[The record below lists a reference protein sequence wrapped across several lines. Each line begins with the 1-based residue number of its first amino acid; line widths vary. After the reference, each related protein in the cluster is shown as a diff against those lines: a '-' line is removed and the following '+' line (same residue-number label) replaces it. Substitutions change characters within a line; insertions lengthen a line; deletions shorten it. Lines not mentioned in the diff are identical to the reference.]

1 MSKLMSRRSALRLGA
16 GGLGLLVSGAAGGY
30 ELIERGALP
39 GKTLLANID
48 GACDV
53 PEPQVSY
60 GEPGPL
66 LNGSFY
72 SRARGT
78 TVGYEIAY
86 PPGHGP
92 GSRGLPLIVALH
104 GYDANH
110 ATAIANVAHLL
121 ALETR
126 DGGPLRPMAIVTAD
140 GGNLSWHRHGND
152 DPMAMLVDELIP
164 MCQRR
169 GLDGPLAA
177 TGVSMGGYGALLLA
191 ERHPALVRVV
201 SAISP
206 AIWTTYAQ
214 ARAANPDAFTSS
226 ADFAA
231 NDVIT
236 HAGHLREIPVRIAGG
251 SSDPFHQGQLLL
263 LQTRDASTASY
274 FGPGCHDQTFFASQ
288 EPRSLEF
295 IAAHLEAT

>member
-1 MSKLMSRRSALRLGA
+1 MSTTRRGFLRLGI
-16 GGLGLLVSGAAGGY
+16 GGLGLLAGGGAVGF
-30 ELIERGALP
+30 ELIQHGVLP
-39 GKTLLANID
+39 GKTWLADID
-48 GACDV
+48 GACAAAT
-53 PEPQVSY
+53 PPVSY

-78 TVGYEIAY
+78 TVGYTIAY

-92 GSRGLPLIVALH
+92 GSRRLPLIVALH

-110 ATAIANVAHLL
+110 TNAMAGNPAQWL
-121 ALETR
+121 ALRPR
-126 DGGPLRPMAIVTAD
+126 DGKPLRAIAIVTVD
-140 GGNLSWHRHGND
+140 GGNLYWHRHGRD
-152 DPMAMLVDELIP
+152 DPMAMLVHELIP
-164 MCQRR
+164 MCRRR

-177 TGVSMGGYGALLLA
+177 TGISMGGYGALLLA
-191 ERHPALVRVV
+191 ERHPDMVRVV

-206 AIWTTYAQ
+206 AIWTTDAQ
-214 ARAANPDAFTSS
+214 ANAGNPEAFTSP

-236 HAGHLREIPVRIAGG
+236 HAARLAGIPVRVAGG
-251 SSDPFHQGQLLL
+251 TSDPFHPGQVAL
-263 LQTRDASTASY
+263 LQALDVNTARY

-288 EPRSLEF
+288 EPASLEF
-295 IAAHLEAT
+295 IAAHLD